1 MNQNQSIEEILK
13 ENSQKIT
20 HLEHNQKVIINSLEQ
35 IKKHI
40 WNDEGILEEPLK
52 ESEENNTKYIE
63 EQAINYIHNVVIPDL
78 AQKEAKKGDMV
89 AQSAWIEW
97 AAKPFVEYLKTQA
110 LVT

>member
-40 WNDEGILEEPLK
+40 
-52 ESEENNTKYIE
+52 
-63 EQAINYIHNVVIPDL
+63 
-78 AQKEAKKGDMV
+78 
-89 AQSAWIEW
+89 
-97 AAKPFVEYLKTQA
+97 
-110 LVT
+110 